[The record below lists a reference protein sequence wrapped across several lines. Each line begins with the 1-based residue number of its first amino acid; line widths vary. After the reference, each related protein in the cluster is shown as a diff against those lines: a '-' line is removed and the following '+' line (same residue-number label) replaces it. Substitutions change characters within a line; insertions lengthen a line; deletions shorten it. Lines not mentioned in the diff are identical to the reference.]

1 GARTAGRVAAGRGE
15 RSMTTLIVVGAQWGD
30 EGKGKVVDF
39 LASRAQVVARYAGG
53 NNAGHTLVIGG
64 RKLVTHLVPSGC
76 AYPGTLCVLGAG
88 MVIDVDVFRAE
99 VEALQAA
106 GMLAGGELRVSG
118 DAHVIFPHHRLI
130 DGLREDRARAGKLG
144 TTRRGIGPAYE
155 AKAGRRGVRV
165 RDLFRPDRLRARL
178 ELAKEVVDAEIA
190 RLGGEER
197 VDIDA
202 ELARAEAWAAWLQGM
217 VCDTGALVDEA
228 IRSGKRV
235 LFEGAQGA
243 LLDLDHGT
251 YPFVT
256 SSTTLAGGACAG
268 LGIGPTAIDAV
279 WGISKAYATRVGAGP
294 FPTRLD
300 GPLGDQLR
308 RAGDEFG
315 ATTGRPRDCG
325 WLDLP
330 ALRHAARLNG
340 LTGLCITKLDVLAAL
355 PEVHVCRRYEGGV
368 SPGEVD
374 LDEVRPEF
382 ERVPGWGDPSLR
394 DKIAAARRLDDLP
407 AAARAYLDLIC
418 DEVGVPIALV
428 SVGADRE
435 QTILLRDA
443 F

>member
-1 GARTAGRVAAGRGE
+1 
-15 RSMTTLIVVGAQWGD
+15 MTTLIVVGAQWGD
-30 EGKGKVVDF
+30 EGKGKVVDY

-53 NNAGHTLVIGG
+53 NNAGHTLVIGAT
-64 RKLVTHLVPSGC
+64 KLVTHLVPSGC
-76 AYPGTLCVLGAG
+76 AYPGTPCVLGAG

-99 VEALQAA
+99 VEALRAA
-106 GMLAGGELRVSG
+106 GMLQGDELKVSR
-118 DAHVIFPHHRLI
+118 DAHVIFPHHRLL
-130 DGLREDRARAGKLG
+130 DGLREDRAQAGKIG

-165 RDLFRPDRLRARL
+165 RDLYRPDRLRARL
-178 ELAKEVVDAEIA
+178 ELAREV
-190 RLGGEER
+190 
-197 VDIDA
+197 IDA
-202 ELARAEAWAAWLQGM
+202 ELERLGAAERLDIDAALALAAGWASWLADKL
-217 VCDTGALVDEA
+217 CDAGALVDAA
-228 IRSGKRV
+228 IRAGKRV

-256 SSTTLAGGACAG
+256 SSTTVAGGVCAG
-268 LGIGPTAIDAV
+268 LGIGPTAIDGV

-300 GPLGDQLR
+300 GALGDELR

-330 ALRHAARLNG
+330 ALRYAARLNG

-355 PEVHVCRRYEGGV
+355 PTVQVCTRYAGGAT
-368 SPGEVD
+368 PGEVE
-374 LDEVRPEF
+374 LDEVEPEF
-382 ERVPGWGDPSLR
+382 EVLEGWGDPSLR
-394 DKIAAARRLDDLP
+394 DRIAAARRLEDLP
-407 AAARAYLDLIC
+407 APVRSYLDRIAE
-418 DEVGVPIALV
+418 EVGVPITLV
-428 SVGADRE
+428 SVGPDRE
-435 QTILLRDA
+435 QTILLSEP